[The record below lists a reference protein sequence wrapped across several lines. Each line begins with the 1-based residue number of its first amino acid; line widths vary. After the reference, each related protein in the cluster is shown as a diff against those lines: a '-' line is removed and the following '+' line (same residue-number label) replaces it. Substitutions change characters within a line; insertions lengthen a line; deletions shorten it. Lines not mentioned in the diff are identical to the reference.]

1 MKIENKSSLLVYK
14 KWIVYR
20 EIVREIVKLD
30 CDGVVRLYEKC
41 ESIEE
46 GLLG

>member
-1 MKIENKSSLLVYK
+1 MENNKSSLLVGN

-20 EIVREIVKLD
+20 EIVKDVVKLD
-30 CDGVVRLYEKC
+30 VDNVVRLYEKC

>member
-1 MKIENKSSLLVYK
+1 MKNNKSSLLIEN

-20 EIVREIVKLD
+20 YIVKEIVKLD